1 MKCEKCREN
10 LEAFFDGELDE
21 NAALDMTRHLSEC
34 FSCQA
39 PWSELQI
46 LRQDI
51 AWAIEDIPL
60 PAELEK
66 RVLAA
71 VLTGNPKASVW
82 TTGILLSF
90 LLAPLLLLLHPL
102 SVRVLSLAYGMSRV
116 LGRGLYVL
124 SGVIPPVWSMGLGM
138 AGLVVMG
145 LGIFSVRKLVQEIP
159 LREAAS

>member
-1 MKCEKCREN
+1 MKCEDCRVH
-10 LEAFFDGELDE
+10 LEGYFDGELDGK
-21 NAALDMTRHLSEC
+21 AALNMARHLSEC

-39 PWSELQI
+39 QWSELQV
-46 LRQDI
+46 LRQNI

-60 PAELEK
+60 PEQLEK

-71 VLTGNPKASVW
+71 VLKENWQASVW
-82 TTGILLSF
+82 TTGILVSF
-90 LLAPLLLLLHPL
+90 LLAPLLLFLHPL

-145 LGIFSVRKLVQEIP
+145 LGIFIVRKLVQEIP
-159 LREAAS
+159 LREATS